1 MKLKVKKLD
10 ELAIMPSYAH
20 NQDAGLDLFSL
31 DELIINPGESTL
43 IHTGISIE
51 LPSGTQAQ
59 IRPRSGLALKHQ
71 VRAILYSL
79 E

>member
-1 MKLKVKKLD
+1 MYNR
-10 ELAIMPSYAH
+10 I
-20 NQDAGLDLFSL
+20 F

-51 LPSGTQAQ
+51 LSSGTQAQ
-59 IRPRSGLALKHQ
+59 IPPRSGLSLKHQ